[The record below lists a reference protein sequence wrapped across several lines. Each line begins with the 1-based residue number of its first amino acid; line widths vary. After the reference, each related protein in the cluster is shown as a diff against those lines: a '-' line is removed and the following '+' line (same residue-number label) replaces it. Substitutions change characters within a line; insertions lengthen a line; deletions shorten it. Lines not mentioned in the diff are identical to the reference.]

1 MRALV
6 IYCHHVD
13 TSFDAALH
21 QEVVKSL
28 RSAILTGFCRPRR
41 WCFAF

>member
-1 MRALV
+1 MRVLV
-6 IYCHHVD
+6 IDCHPVD
-13 TSFDAALH
+13 TGFNAALH